1 MKSVGF
7 QRLKAIND
15 VLRKCN
21 DNKMEDYKK
30 HLLHFMFMLG
40 SVAPLSIGL
49 FLIANGISNLRVAEI
64 TTQLTNVVDQIKSLE
79 YTISGL
85 NLQDFGDVIENLNT
99 TLSVLTFNLN
109 NIQTNTPSSNLPNL
123 P

>member
-1 MKSVGF
+1 
-7 QRLKAIND
+7 
-15 VLRKCN
+15 
-21 DNKMEDYKK
+21 
-30 HLLHFMFMLG
+30 MLG

-85 NLQDFGDVIENLNT
+85 NLQDFEDLIGNLNS
-99 TLSVLTFNLN
+99 TLFVLSSSLN
-109 NIQTNTPSSNLPNL
+109 NIQTNTPAPNLPNL